1 MPSPPAGPP
10 LGRAKAPPPLAGFPK
25 GSPCAKAIAINR
37 LQERLRVPTL
47 DQPSEAG
54 LADDY
59 PLPADDYPLP
69 ADGSLFPYYIQQ
81 PHEVNPGFHFDWT
94 ICTDD
99 WPREEALRQV
109 HNKLLERQLREGLTV
124 AYRQSGWSLY
134 PRIYKNDLC
143 YFKPTG
149 YWGYDLRVGDVVFC
163 AITSCDPWDAPEEV
177 EPGFRYYT
185 HQIKKIDWVYD
196 TDYYVNTTPSD
207 WVPHFTISDLK
218 GRETGKCSADSIY
231 GKLIFVEYK

>member
-1 MPSPPAGPP
+1 MD
-10 LGRAKAPPPLAGFPK
+10 
-25 GSPCAKAIAINR
+25 
-37 LQERLRVPTL
+37 RLRLAKL
-47 DQPSEAG
+47 DQPSEDMDRQDMDQTSEAG

-94 ICTDD
+94 ICTDN

-143 YFKPTG
+143 YFKPTSRNPEREA
-149 YWGYDLRVGDVVFC
+149 LQVGDIVFC
-163 AITSCDPWDAPEEV
+163 AV
-177 EPGFRYYT
+177 EPGFRYCT
-185 HQIKKIDWVYD
+185 QPIKK
-196 TDYYVNTTPSD
+196 
-207 WVPHFTISDLK
+207 
-218 GRETGKCSADSIY
+218 
-231 GKLIFVEYK
+231 